1 LKTRLNLFLNSCF
14 IVTSAVLFSTLFF
27 LAQMRSDA
35 LQRVARE
42 QEQAVRTF
50 RQLLLA
56 KGNDLRI
63 VDGRLLAGNYVIN
76 GNNELPDTIK
86 AIFGGTATIFM
97 DDTRIATNVLTE
109 DGSRAVGT
117 KLSGPAY
124 DAVFREKRPYRGEAA
139 ILGIPY
145 FTAYDPIRD
154 RSGRIIGAL
163 YVGVKRGEIV
173 QDYSRQRFN
182 VIAGATLLEI
192 LLIVIAWWLLRER
205 VKAEAAVRKMA
216 GRIRLITDS
225 VPVGIAYVDT
235 NMRYLFANRRYEEL
249 FGVAGEELAG
259 KTVKVVVGDGFF
271 PAMEDNIRKALAGRD
286 IIFTHELLRRDGS
299 AVTLQTAYIP
309 HLSEGEIVVGYF
321 IQHYDITDLTLAQ
334 EALRASEEQY
344 RTLFD
349 TTGTAIFVSENDTTV
364 SLVNNEFI
372 NLSGYTREE
381 VEGVLSW
388 TAFVT
393 PESRERMLGYHRNRR
408 IDPALAP
415 HTYECEML
423 RRDGS
428 LRNILAHVNF
438 FPGTNRSI
446 LSFLDITRHKELE
459 ASLQSQLTFL
469 QTLINTIP
477 NPIFYKDRDGR
488 YTGCNVAFENYL
500 GRRREEVVGKTVYDL
515 APPDLADRYFEM
527 DQALL
532 TDSGVQVYE
541 SSVVYADGV
550 RHDVIF
556 NKATFTNMAG
566 ELDGLVGVILD
577 ITEQKRTEHMM
588 IGEKLALEMIVREAP
603 ISEVLEILC
612 KNFERVSPNAICSVL
627 LLDDDMHLRHGAAPS
642 LPESYIKAIDG
653 TRIGLDIGACGS
665 AAFTNQL
672 VVTADIASDP
682 RWAKY
687 RELPLK
693 HGLRACWS
701 MPIRSTNGASMGTFA
716 VYYPAPREP
725 DSAELLLIERAA
737 HLTSIAIERKRAVE
751 VLRETQLQQQAILD
765 NIPDLIWLKDRD
777 SRFITVNMAYAAACH
792 LTPEQLIGKTDS
804 DVWPEDLA
812 CKYMADD
819 QRVMVSASQNRVI
832 EQIVDRNGRRRWS
845 EAIKMPVFDEH
856 GELMGTT
863 GIARDIHERKC
874 TEDALR
880 ESEERFHQLFVQ
892 NNDAILLIRMDNF
905 ELIDVNPSALE
916 LFGYDRAGILA
927 LTPLELIA
935 REDFAALVDAI
946 PLPDQSV
953 VFQLEQAHGIRR
965 NGDRIMIVIRC
976 KILRLRE
983 EYVIHCSIR
992 DITEKVRLEEEV
1004 RDTQAKLIHTNKM
1017 TSIGML
1023 ASSVAHEIN
1032 NPNNCISINADMLV
1046 DVWHDAEPL
1055 LEQVRAE
1062 YGDFSLRGIPF
1073 SKMRELAPRL
1083 LNGISESSRR
1093 ITTIV
1098 DNMRDFVREDK
1109 SNVQGEIDINRLI
1122 QNAASIL
1129 WHHIHIYTDN
1139 FEMDLQ
1145 EPLLQARGNSQQIEQ
1160 VIINLIMN
1168 ALQALPDKQAAVHVA
1183 TADNREAGTITITV
1197 RDEGCGMD
1205 KSVLARL
1212 REPFFTTKMAEGGT
1226 GLGLYISD
1234 SIVKEHKGTIRFES
1248 SAGCGT
1254 TAIVTLLAVNSA
1266 TQI

>member
-1 LKTRLNLFLNSCF
+1 MKSRLNLFLISCF

-27 LAQMRSDA
+27 LAQMRSEA
-35 LQRVARE
+35 LQLVASE
-42 QEQAVRTF
+42 QEQAIRTF
-50 RQLLLA
+50 WQLLLA
-56 KGNDLRI
+56 KGDDFRI
-63 VDGRLLAGNYVIN
+63 VDGRMMAGNYVIN
-76 GNNELPDTIK
+76 GNYELPDKIK

-97 DDTRIATNVLTE
+97 DDTRISTNVLKE

-154 RSGRIIGAL
+154 RGGKIIGVL
-163 YVGVKRGEIV
+163 YVGVKQGEIV
-173 QDYSRQRFN
+173 QSYSRQRYD
-182 VIAGATLLEI
+182 VIAGAAILEI
-192 LLIVIAWWLLRER
+192 LLIGIAWGLLREQ
-205 VKAEAAVRKMA
+205 VKADAAVRKLA

-225 VPVGIAYVDT
+225 VPVSIAYVDT

-259 KTVKVVVGDGFF
+259 RTVKEVVGDGVFSSR
-271 PAMEDNIRKALAGRD
+271 EDNIRKALTGTE

-299 AVTLQTAYIP
+299 SVTLQTAYIP
-309 HLSEGEIVVGYF
+309 HLAEGEKVVGYF

-349 TTGTAIFVSENDTTV
+349 TTGTAIFVSEDDTTV
-364 SLVNNEFI
+364 SLVNHEFI
-372 NLSGYTREE
+372 KLSGYKREE
-381 VEGVLSW
+381 VEGLLSW

-393 PESRERMLGYHRNRR
+393 PESRERMLAYHRNRR
-408 IDPALAP
+408 IDPASAP
-415 HTYECEML
+415 HAYECEML
-423 RRDGS
+423 RSDGS

-438 FPGTNRSI
+438 FPGTSRSI
-446 LSFLDITRHKELE
+446 ISFLDITRHKELD
-459 ASLQSQLTFL
+459 ASIQSQLTFL

-500 GRRREEVVGKTVYDL
+500 GRMREEVVGKTVYDL

-527 DQALL
+527 DEALFAG
-532 TDSGVQVYE
+532 SGVQEYE
-541 SSVVYADGV
+541 SSVVYADGG
-550 RHDVIF
+550 RRDVLF
-556 NKATFTNMAG
+556 NKATFTDTAG
-566 ELDGLVGVILD
+566 EVNGLVGVILD
-577 ITEQKRTEHMM
+577 ITERKRTEQLML
-588 IGEKLALEMIVREAP
+588 GEKLALEMIVREAP
-603 ISEVLEILC
+603 LSEVLEILC
-612 KNFERVSPNAICSVL
+612 KNVERVSPKALCSVL
-627 LLDDDMHLRHGAAPS
+627 LLDDDGIHLRHGAAPS
-642 LPESYIKAIDG
+642 LPEGYIKAIDG
-653 TRIGLDIGACGS
+653 TRIGLNIGACGS

-672 VVTADIASDP
+672 VVTADIATDP
-682 RWAKY
+682 HWAKY
-687 RELPLK
+687 RELPLN

-701 MPIRSTNGASMGTFA
+701 MPIRSTNGANMGTFA
-716 VYYPAPREP
+716 VYYPDPCKP
-725 DSAELLLIERAA
+725 DSAELLLVERAA
-737 HLTSIAIERKRAVE
+737 YLVSIAIERKQALE
-751 VLRETQLQQQAILD
+751 ALREIQLQQRAILD

-812 CKYMADD
+812 CKYREDD
-819 QRVMVSASQNRVI
+819 KHVMVSASQNRMI
-832 EQIVDRNGRRRWS
+832 EQIVGKDGRRRWS
-845 EAIKMPVFDEH
+845 ETIKMPVFDEN

-892 NNDAILLIRMDNF
+892 NSDAILLIQLDNF
-905 ELIDVNPSALE
+905 EIIDVNPAALG
-916 LFGYDRAGILA
+916 LFGYDRAGMLA
-927 LTPLELIA
+927 LTPFELIA

-946 PLPDQSV
+946 PRRDQSV
-953 VFQLEQAHGIRR
+953 AFQLDRAQGVRR
-965 NGDRIMIVIRC
+965 NGAWIMIAIRC
-976 KILRLRE
+976 KILSLRK

-992 DITEKVRLEEEV
+992 DITEKIRLEEEV

-1032 NPNNCISINADMLV
+1032 NPNNCISINAAMLT
-1046 DVWHDAEPL
+1046 DVWQEAVPL
-1055 LEQVRAE
+1055 LEQVRLE
-1062 YGDFSLRGIPF
+1062 QGDFTLRGIPF

-1083 LNGISESSRR
+1083 LNGISEGSRR
-1093 ITTIV
+1093 ITAIV
-1098 DNMRDFVREDK
+1098 NNMRDFVRDGK
-1109 SNVQGEIDINRLI
+1109 GSLQGAIDVNRLI
-1122 QNAASIL
+1122 HNAASIL
-1129 WHHIHIYTDN
+1129 WHQIHINTDN
-1139 FEMDLQ
+1139 FGMNLQ

-1168 ALQALPDKQAAVHVA
+1168 ALQSLPGKQAGVHIA
-1183 TADNREAGTITITV
+1183 TSDNREAGTITITV
-1197 RDEGCGMD
+1197 RDEGNGMD
-1205 KSVLARL
+1205 QAVMARL
-1212 REPFFTTKMAEGGT
+1212 REPFFTTKMVDGGT

-1234 SIVKEHKGTIRFES
+1234 SILKEHKGTIRFES
-1248 SAGCGT
+1248 SVGCGT
-1254 TAIVTLLAVNSA
+1254 TAIVTLLAVNSD
-1266 TQI
+1266 T